1 MSYDQT
7 LDLVRKEMEVMPGTP
22 EQLFEER
29 VQRLVN
35 ESVEIAM
42 LALDPEQ
49 RPLVKREARGLA
61 QILLRMRFILSTLEG
76 EEVEQ
81 IRRLIVALEYPQR
94 PVGLR
99 VVQ

>member
-1 MSYDQT
+1 
-7 LDLVRKEMEVMPGTP
+7 
-22 EQLFEER
+22 
-29 VQRLVN
+29 
-35 ESVEIAM
+35 
-42 LALDPEQ
+42 
-49 RPLVKREARGLA
+49 
-61 QILLRMRFILSTLEG
+61 MRFILSTLEG

>member
-29 VQRLVN
+29 VHRLVN

-49 RPLVKREARGLA
+49 RPLVQREARGLA
-61 QILLRMRFILSTLEG
+61 QILLRMRFILSTLDG